1 MDLAKCGGTRRL
13 EIWHPYAVLHYL
25 KKPVDLLI
33 CRRRFR
39 HVAWLPVSFSRRFTM
54 GMNESLSDLRH

>member
-25 KKPVDLLI
+25 KKPVDLLTPYLSAAVSA
-33 CRRRFR
+33 RR
-39 HVAWLPVSFSRRFTM
+39 VAASFV
-54 GMNESLSDLRH
+54 